1 MSSPDL
7 PEDMTSSP
15 GVAEIRVITTGETLS
30 LRQTVLRPGRSIAAA
45 QFSGDD
51 APATRHFG
59 AFSAG
64 RLVGIASLFL
74 AEMPGQS
81 GVAAWQL
88 RGMAT
93 APEARGKGFGRA
105 LGAACVAFAREN
117 GARLLWCNART
128 PAVGFYR
135 KLGFETLGGE
145 FEIPGVGPHFRMTL
159 QLGGRIQG
167 SAVPQSGLRAKQS
180 SRFSGCP
187 PARNT

>member
-15 GVAEIRVITTGETLS
+15 GVAEVRVITAVETLS
-30 LRQTVLRPGRSIAAA
+30 LRQTVLRPGRPIAAA

-51 APATRHFG
+51 APATRHLGVFRE
-59 AFSAG
+59 G
-64 RLVGIASLFL
+64 RLLGIASLFL
-74 AEMPGQS
+74 ADLPEQS

-93 APEARGKGFGRA
+93 APEARGMGFGRA
-105 LGAACVAFAREN
+105 LGVACVAFAREN

-145 FEIPGVGPHFRMTL
+145 FEIPDVGPHFRMML
-159 QLGGRIQG
+159 RLGGTTQG
-167 SAVPQSGLRAKQS
+167 SAVSG
-180 SRFSGCP
+180 SG
-187 PARNT
+187 